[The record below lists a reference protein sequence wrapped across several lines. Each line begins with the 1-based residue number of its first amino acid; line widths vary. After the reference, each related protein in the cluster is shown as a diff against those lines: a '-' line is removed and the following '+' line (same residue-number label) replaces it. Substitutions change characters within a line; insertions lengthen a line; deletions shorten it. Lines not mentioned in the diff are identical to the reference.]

1 MTIKPII
8 KKVKQRFRPAEW
20 SKNMLNTKEKRRR
33 FLYGAGAIIILALL
47 VSLVMAINKQNDLQ
61 TKQLNLEKT
70 LQSNQVELQ
79 KNQKQ
84 LKGLEANVNE
94 KQKEIEKNAQTIKD
108 KDKKQAELEEKI
120 EQLTKQITILKSYG
134 SGIGG
139 NVHTAGSNVNVV
151 AGNAYGYGYCT
162 WYVKNMRPDIG
173 SYWGNA
179 NQWYASAQAAG
190 FDTGKQAKPG
200 AIGVS
205 FEGAA
210 GHVVYVKSVSNGT
223 IRLSEMNGAAGWN
236 VVDER
241 DAPESS
247 FVYIYW
253 KA

>member
-1 MTIKPII
+1 M
-8 KKVKQRFRPAEW
+8 KKIKQRFRPVKW
-20 SKNMLNTKEKRRR
+20 SKKIVNTKKKQRRL
-33 FLYGAGAIIILALL
+33 LYGVGAVIILALL
-47 VSLVMAINKQNDLQ
+47 GSLVIAINRQNSLQ
-61 TKQLNLEKT
+61 SQQLNLEKT
-70 LQSNQVELQ
+70 LQSNQVELE

-84 LKGLEANVNE
+84 LKELQADVST
-94 KQKEIEKNAQTIKD
+94 KQKEIEKNAQVIQD

-120 EQLTKQITILKSYG
+120 EQLTKQVTILKSYG

-139 NVHTAGSNVNVV
+139 NIHSVGSNVNVV

-173 SYWGNA
+173 SYWGDAKN
-179 NQWYASAQAAG
+179 WYASAQAAG
-190 FDTGKQAKPG
+190 FNTGNKAQAG

-210 GHVVYVKSVSNGT
+210 GHVVYIKSVSGT
-223 IRLSEMNGAAGWN
+223 TVHLSEMNGAAGWN

-247 FVYIYW
+247 FVYIYG